1 MLMPDFVCLH
11 LCAIKVE
18 TLFGP
23 PSPECLNM
31 EVNQSVS
38 AYRDSQWPTV
48 GFDGRDRIYI
58 QPFASVGARTAAGAQ
73 EVAAFVRAYFQVPV
87 RVLPALKL
95 TTTRR
100 KSKKSKN
107 KVVPLSY
114 WPVVNALSGHCH
126 CLCRVER
133 R

>member
-1 MLMPDFVCLH
+1 
-11 LCAIKVE
+11 
-18 TLFGP
+18 
-23 PSPECLNM
+23 M
-31 EVNQSVS
+31 EINQSVS
-38 AYRDSQWPTV
+38 AYRDSQWPTI

-58 QPFASVGARTAAGAQ
+58 QPIASVGARTVTGAQ

-100 KSKKSKN
+100 KNKKRKNSKN

-114 WPVVNALSGHCH
+114 WSVVNALSGHCH
-126 CLCRVER
+126 CLSRVER

>member
-1 MLMPDFVCLH
+1 
-11 LCAIKVE
+11 
-18 TLFGP
+18 
-23 PSPECLNM
+23 M
-31 EVNQSVS
+31 EINQSVS
-38 AYRDSQWPTV
+38 AYRDSQWPTI

-58 QPFASVGARTAAGAQ
+58 QPIASVGARTVAGAQ
-73 EVAAFVRAYFQVPV
+73 EEAAFVRAYFQVPV

-95 TTTRR
+95 TTRR

-107 KVVPLSY
+107 NKNMVVSLSY
-114 WPVVNALSGHCH
+114 WSVVNALSGHCH